1 MYFNIGPLGE
11 YLDNRMGG
19 NLNPTFGQAVG
30 GYPGVNGFGGYPNYG
45 NSFGA
50 ANNRLE
56 KKCDVDLNGD
66 GFIGGEGL
74 GSKLEKITHVDLNG
88 DGIIGRLPG
97 NIPVN
102 NNFPPSNYGCDNNY
116 IPPANSYGSDSY

>member
-45 NSFGA
+45 NSFVASYKKKVTKKEKEPSVNMCA

-88 DGIIGRLPG
+88 DGIIGRLPAMVPILTDAH
-97 NIPVN
+97 NT
-102 NNFPPSNYGCDNNY
+102 
-116 IPPANSYGSDSY
+116 